1 MCIAIQ
7 VVGIRLVQK
16 VETPGESGL
25 DDIRKFVEF
34 IEFRLEVT
42 MICNFH

>member
-7 VVGIRLVQK
+7 VVGIRRGQK
-16 VETPGESGL
+16 VELPGESGI

-42 MICNFH
+42 MICDFH

>member
-7 VVGIRLVQK
+7 VVGIRLIQE
-16 VETPGESGL
+16 VEMPGESGL

-42 MICNFH
+42 MMRGLD